1 LDFPGFTVCNAG
13 DRAMNGFY
21 SQVDASSFQLN
32 TSTFQH
38 KNMLFFDV
46 TPLPHMKGPYGWEL
60 YSYTLLHKPVT
71 KYIVSVEDFVDPPP
85 KRLGRVRQRHRSSP
99 RCAQRRRA
107 LPVRVKMR
115 SLRRDMCRYI
125 THSHRAFTINA
136 ESDEESNCAACSFSF
151 QTFPLI

>member
-1 LDFPGFTVCNAG
+1 MSRNTITGLLSLPTILISLALLFNLSAALPIRTVTSSSKSTKKALDFPGFTVCNAG
-13 DRAMNGFY
+13 DGANPMNGFY

-71 KYIVSVEDFVDPPP
+71 KYIVSVEDFVDPPQSGWAVYGNATAP
-85 KRLGRVRQRHRSSP
+85 APVVRKGDVPCQ
-99 RCAQRRRA
+99 
-107 LPVRVKMR
+107 
-115 SLRRDMCRYI
+115 
-125 THSHRAFTINA
+125 
-136 ESDEESNCAACSFSF
+136 
-151 QTFPLI
+151 

>member
-1 LDFPGFTVCNAG
+1 MSMTTITGLLPCILISLALLFNLSAALPIHTVTSFKSTEKALDFPGFTVCNAG
-13 DRAMNGFY
+13 DSAMNGFY

-71 KYIVSVEDFVDPPP
+71 KYIVSVEDFVDPP
-85 KRLGRVRQRHRSSP
+85 QRGWIVYGNATAP
-99 RCAQRRRA
+99 A
-107 LPVRVKMR
+107 PVVLKGDVPC
-115 SLRRDMCRYI
+115 L
-125 THSHRAFTINA
+125 
-136 ESDEESNCAACSFSF
+136 
-151 QTFPLI
+151 